1 MKRMILAAAA
11 AVTFLALA
19 APVPTQAAMVNPGLN
34 SAVPAA
40 AVDVQ
45 YRRHYRTYRRDWRS
59 HRSYRRSR
67 HCWNER
73 IRVRVPGG
81 HFVIRTHRRCGW
93 RSW

>member
-11 AVTFLALA
+11 AVAFLALA

-34 SAVPAA
+34 SAAPAT
-40 AVDVQ
+40 VMDVQ
-45 YRRHYRTYRRDWRS
+45 YRRYDRRSWRS
-59 HRSYRRSR
+59 HRSYRRTR

-73 IRVRVPGG
+73 VRVRVPGG
-81 HFVIRTHRRCGW
+81 HFVIRTNRRCGW